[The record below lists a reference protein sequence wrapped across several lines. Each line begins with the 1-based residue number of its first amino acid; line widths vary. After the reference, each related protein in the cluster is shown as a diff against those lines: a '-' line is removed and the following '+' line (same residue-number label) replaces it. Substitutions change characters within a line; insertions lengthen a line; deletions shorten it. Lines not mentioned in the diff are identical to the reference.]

1 MQERIQKITHSK
13 FNPFIMKDNFSTQ
26 AAEYAIYRPTYPQE
40 LYDYLFSLVKK
51 NDAAWDCATGN
62 GQVAR
67 VLAQHFEAVYATDIS
82 EKQLSQALKLPNI
95 VYQVESSDKA
105 NVPDHSFDL
114 ITVAQAIHW
123 FNFDAFY
130 GEVKRTLKPDGVLA
144 VIGYGLMFID
154 KKVDQAIFKL
164 YEDILG
170 KYWDSERM
178 YIEEGYKTIPF
189 PFEEIATPHFQI
201 KTTWN
206 FNQMIGYLNTWSSL
220 QHYKKAN
227 DRNPLEYM
235 FTELKEAWG
244 NDAIKDVHFPIL
256 LRIGK

>member
-1 MQERIQKITHSK
+1 
-13 FNPFIMKDNFSTQ
+13 MKDNFSTQ
-26 AAEYAIYRPTYPQE
+26 SADYAIYRPTYPQE
-40 LYDYLFSLVKK
+40 LYDYLFSLIK
-51 NDAAWDCATGN
+51 NKETAWDCATGN

-67 VLAQHFEAVYATDIS
+67 ILAQHFDAVYATDIS
-82 EKQLSQALKLPNI
+82 ENQLKNALQLPNI
-95 VYQVESSDKA
+95 TYKVEPAEQTSVGNA
-105 NVPDHSFDL
+105 SFDL

-123 FNFDAFY
+123 FNFEAFY
-130 GEVKRTLKPDGVLA
+130 TEVKRTLKPDGLFA

-154 KKVDQAIFKL
+154 KKVDKAVHKL

-170 KYWDSERM
+170 KYWDSERR

-189 PFEEIATPHFQI
+189 PFEEIIAPHFQI

-206 FNQMIGYLNTWSSL
+206 FNQLIGYLNTWSSL

-227 DRNPLEYM
+227 ERNPLEYM

-244 NDAIKDVHFPIL
+244 DDAEKAVHFPVL
-256 LRIGK
+256 LRTGRVA

>member
-1 MQERIQKITHSK
+1 
-13 FNPFIMKDNFSTQ
+13 MKDNFSTQ
-26 AAEYAIYRPTYPQE
+26 AAEYAIYRPTYPKA
-40 LYDYLFSLVKK
+40 LYEYLFSLIENKIT
-51 NDAAWDCATGN
+51 AWDCATGN

-67 VLAQHFEAVYATDIS
+67 ELALHFDSVYATDIS
-82 EKQLSQALKLPNI
+82 ENQINQALKLPNI
-95 VYQVESSDKA
+95 VYKVESSDHADVADK
-105 NVPDHSFDL
+105 NFDL

-123 FNFDAFY
+123 FNFEAFY
-130 GEVKRTLKPDGVLA
+130 AQVNRTLKPNGVLA

-154 KKVDQAIFKL
+154 KKVDKAVHKL

-170 KYWDSERM
+170 KYWDPERR
-178 YIEEGYKTIPF
+178 YIEAGYRTIPF
-189 PFEEIATPHFQI
+189 PFDEIVTPQFEM

-206 FNQMIGYLNTWSSL
+206 FNQLIGYLNTWSAL

-244 NDAIKDVHFPIL
+244 SDVEKDVHFPIL
-256 LRIGK
+256 LRVGR

>member
-1 MQERIQKITHSK
+1 
-13 FNPFIMKDNFSTQ
+13 MKDNFSTQ
-26 AAEYAIYRPTYPQE
+26 SAEYSIYRPTYPKE
-40 LYDYLFSLVKK
+40 LYDYLFSLVDNK
-51 NDAAWDCATGN
+51 DTAWDCATGN

-67 VLAQHFEAVYATDIS
+67 ILANDFREVYATDIS
-82 EKQLSQALKLPNI
+82 ENQLKNALQLPNI
-95 VYQVESSDKA
+95 TYRIEPAEQTSVG
-105 NVPDHSFDL
+105 NNSFDL

-123 FNFDAFY
+123 FNFEAFY
-130 GEVKRTLKPDGVLA
+130 AEVKRTLKPNGLFA
-144 VIGYGLMFID
+144 VIGYGVMFID
-154 KKVDQAIFKL
+154 KKVDKSIHKL

-170 KYWDSERM
+170 KYWDAERR

-189 PFEEIATPHFQI
+189 PFEEIIAPHFQI
-201 KTTWN
+201 KTNWN

-244 NDAIKDVHFPIL
+244 DDAEKDVHFPIL
-256 LRIGK
+256 LRVGKDH

>member
-1 MQERIQKITHSK
+1 
-13 FNPFIMKDNFSTQ
+13 MKDNFSTQ

-40 LYDYLFSLVKK
+40 LYDYLFTLVK
-51 NDAAWDCATGN
+51 NHESAWDCATGN
-62 GQVAR
+62 GQAAS
-67 VLAQHFEAVYATDIS
+67 VLARNFKNVYATDIS
-82 EKQLSQALKLPNI
+82 EKQLNQALKLPN
-95 VYQVESSDKA
+95 VTYHVESSDQA
-105 NVPDHSFDL
+105 NVADNSFDL

-123 FNFDAFY
+123 FNFEAFY
-130 GEVKRTLKPDGVLA
+130 GEVKRTLKPDGILA

-154 KKVDQAIFKL
+154 KSVDKVIFKL

-170 KYWDSERM
+170 KYWDTERR
-178 YIEEGYKTIPF
+178 YIEEGYQTIPF
-189 PFEEIATPHFQI
+189 PFEEIKAPHFQI

-206 FNQMIGYLNTWSSL
+206 FNQLIGYLNTWSSL

-235 FTELKEAWG
+235 LTELKEAWG
-244 NDAIKDVHFPIL
+244 DDEVKEVYFPIL

>member
-1 MQERIQKITHSK
+1 
-13 FNPFIMKDNFSTQ
+13 MKDNFSAQ
-26 AAEYAIYRPTYPQE
+26 SAEYAIYRPTYPQE
-40 LYDYLFSLVKK
+40 LYDFLFELVDKK
-51 NDAAWDCATGN
+51 DVAWDCATGN

-67 VLAQHFEAVYATDIS
+67 VLAQHFQQVYATDIS

-95 VYQVESSDKA
+95 LYKVESSELAD
-105 NVPDHSFDL
+105 VPDQSFDL

-123 FNFDAFY
+123 FNFEAFY
-130 GEVKRTLKPDGVLA
+130 SEVKRTLKPDGAIA
-144 VIGYGLMFID
+144 VIGYGLMLID
-154 KKVDQAIFKL
+154 KKVDQVIHKL

-170 KYWDSERM
+170 KYWDSERR

-206 FNQMIGYLNTWSSL
+206 FNQLIGYLNTWSAL

-227 DRNPLEYM
+227 ERNPLEYLI
-235 FTELKEAWG
+235 TELKEAWG
-244 NDAIKDVHFPIL
+244 DDAEKEVRFPIL
-256 LRIGK
+256 LRVGR

>member
-1 MQERIQKITHSK
+1 
-13 FNPFIMKDNFSTQ
+13 MKDNFSTQ
-26 AAEYAIYRPTYPQE
+26 AAAYAIYRPTYPQE
-40 LYDYLFSLVKK
+40 LYDYLFSLVKNK
-51 NDAAWDCATGN
+51 DMAWDCATGN

-67 VLAQHFEAVYATDIS
+67 ILAQHFKTVYATDIS
-82 EKQLSQALKLPNI
+82 EKQLTQALKLPNI
-95 VYQVESSDKA
+95 VYRVESSDQA
-105 NVPDHSFDL
+105 NVPDNNFDL

-130 GEVKRTLKPDGVLA
+130 AEVKRTLKPDGVLV
-144 VIGYGLMFID
+144 VIGYGVMFID
-154 KKVDQAIFKL
+154 KKVDKVVHKL

-170 KYWDSERM
+170 KYWDPERR

-244 NDAIKDVHFPIL
+244 SDDVKDVHFPIL
-256 LRIGK
+256 LRVGKQP